1 MTQVLSSCVP
11 WPHGLF
17 LCDSRLEKPSRR
29 PLGSDPQ
36 AGVAE
41 DRGEIKDFKLRA

>member
-1 MTQVLSSCVP
+1 MSLGPMDSSSVTAG
-11 WPHGLF
+11 WK
-17 LCDSRLEKPSRR
+17 KPSRR